1 MLDYLHLQLLI
12 LQMRIT
18 RPLPGCMRNRELVA
32 KSTSCAIEI
41 RRLLLLTMGLIVS
54 LKRLYLV
61 LHIDLYWP
69 FAVMPCSTRYPH
81 HTSVILPSVIWQV
94 ATEKWGRS
102 YPVIDSTG
110 PKEIWL
116 TLKLP
121 LPILLCL
128 HQGMHLYRE
137 IVSIEGAGR
146 RWWSQCFRVLW
157 WLFRPLLP
165 AAIQ

>member
-1 MLDYLHLQLLI
+1 
-12 LQMRIT
+12 MRIT

-110 PKEIWL
+110 GSKEIIGIEQTDFVCIKGCICIVRSSAFQGTGSKELLVSMQLSPLSIQLL
-116 TLKLP
+116 T
-121 LPILLCL
+121 
-128 HQGMHLYRE
+128 
-137 IVSIEGAGR
+137 
-146 RWWSQCFRVLW
+146 
-157 WLFRPLLP
+157 
-165 AAIQ
+165 AIQ